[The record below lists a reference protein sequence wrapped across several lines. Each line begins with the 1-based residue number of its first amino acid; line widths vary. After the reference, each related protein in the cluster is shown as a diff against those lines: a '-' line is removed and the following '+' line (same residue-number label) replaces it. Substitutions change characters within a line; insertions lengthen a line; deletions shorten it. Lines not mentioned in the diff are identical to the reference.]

1 MIKNNSS
8 PLSYFRHISLDA
20 DIAALAH
27 SADEQTLVTSTVVN
41 RSASLNNLMSF
52 HSSSTSV
59 MAMAPGEYN
68 RGSGGILYQG
78 VNDCDTITDSTYHGE
93 VNPAAMDLAMSN
105 GYLSRLDS
113 LDMNIGTFSNTIDI
127 GEIHCNTTI
136 VVIGLLGISI
146 HFLYAF
152 MRPSYFH

>member
-1 MIKNNSS
+1 M
-8 PLSYFRHISLDA
+8 DA

-41 RSASLNNLMSF
+41 RSSSLNNLLSF
-52 HSSSTSV
+52 HNSSTSV

-68 RGSGGILYQG
+68 RGAGGILYRG
-78 VNDCDTITDSTYHGE
+78 VNDCDAITDNPYRGD

-113 LDMNIGTFSNTIDI
+113 LDINIGTFSNTIDI
-127 GEIHCNTTI
+127 GEVHCI
-136 VVIGLLGISI
+136 VVTG
-146 HFLYAF
+146 
-152 MRPSYFH
+152 